1 MTSDVKTLAAIDVG
15 TNSIHMVIVQIQ
27 TSIPSFTVIES
38 EKATVRLGERCAQT
52 GNLTEEAMKRSLEA
66 LKRCQE
72 ICHTQKVEEIIAVA
86 TSATREAPNGHEF
99 IRRIYEELGLHVEVI
114 SGQEEARRIYLG
126 VISAME
132 LKDELHLLI
141 DIGGGSTEMILG
153 DGRDPTYLS
162 STKIGAVRLT
172 DLFITTDP
180 ISQTE
185 YDRLLGYIL
194 GSIERPTEDLKSIL
208 KHDLK
213 GDLKGDNSQSLKSLK
228 AIGTSGTIET
238 LAILHSKEKTGLVP
252 NPLQGYEISFADLEN
267 IVWRLRRAN
276 LEERTAMV
284 RQKRA
289 EIILAG
295 ALVLL
300 ETMRLLGI
308 PKITLCQRAL
318 REGLVVDWMIRRGYI
333 EDGWRY
339 QSSVRDRSILKLAD
353 KYGIDTQ
360 YAQQVA
366 DHALSLFDQTQGI
379 LHEWGDDERHLL
391 WAAAMLHNSGHHVS
405 HDAHHKHSYYLI
417 RNGELL
423 GYTESEIETI
433 ANLARY
439 HRKSEPKKK
448 HDNLQRLSSERSK
461 TFVRQGSTFLRL
473 ATALDRR
480 QIGAIAAIRVVMNP
494 RTRGC
499 TLQITP
505 RQPHDAC
512 SLELWSL
519 DYKKQPFESQF
530 SVTLSISL
538 EFS

>member
-1 MTSDVKTLAAIDVG
+1 MTSNVKTLAAIDVG
-15 TNSIHMVIVQIQ
+15 TNSIHMVIVQIK

-38 EKATVRLGERCAQT
+38 EKATVRLGERCPQT
-52 GNLTEEAMKRSLEA
+52 GNLTEDAMKRSLEA
-66 LKRCQE
+66 LQRCQE
-72 ICHTQKVEEIIAVA
+72 ICQTFNVEEIVAVA
-86 TSATREAPNGHEF
+86 TSATREAPNGADF
-99 IRRIYEELGLHVEVI
+99 IDRIYEELGLHVEVI

-132 LKDELHLLI
+132 LKDEPHILI
-141 DIGGGSTEMILG
+141 DIGGGSTEIILG
-153 DGRDPTYLS
+153 DGRDPSYLS

-172 DLFITTDP
+172 DLFISTDP
-180 ISQTE
+180 ISSTE

-194 GSIERPTEDLKSIL
+194 GSIERPTDDLRSLL
-208 KHDLK
+208 KNQNLK
-213 GDLKGDNSQSLKSLK
+213 PLQ

-252 NPLQGYEISFADLEN
+252 NPLQGYEIPFADLEN

-295 ALVLL
+295 AIILL

-308 PKITLCQRAL
+308 PKITLCQSAL
-318 REGLVVDWMIRRGYI
+318 REGLVVDWMIRHGYI

-339 QSSVRDRSILKLAD
+339 QSSIRDRSILKLAD
-353 KYGIDTQ
+353 KYGLDIK
-360 YAQQVA
+360 YAKQVA
-366 DHALSLFDQTQGI
+366 EHTLSLFDQTLNI
-379 LHEWGDDERHLL
+379 FHAWGEEERHLL
-391 WAAAMLHNSGHHVS
+391 WAAAMLHNSGHHIS

-423 GYTESEIETI
+423 GYTESEIEAI

-448 HDNLQRLSSERSK
+448 HESFQNLGTERHKS
-461 TFVRQGSTFLRL
+461 FVRQASTFLRL

-480 QIGAIAAIRVVMNP
+480 QIGAIASIRVVFDP
-494 RTRGC
+494 RTRAC
-499 TLQITP
+499 SLRLTP
-505 RQPHDAC
+505 RQSQDPC
-512 SLELWSL
+512 TLELWSL
-519 DYKKQPFESQF
+519 DYKKQPFETQF
-530 SVTLSISL
+530 NVTLSVSL
-538 EFS
+538 E

>member
-15 TNSIHMVIVQIQ
+15 TNSIHMVIVQIK

-38 EKATVRLGERCAQT
+38 EKTTVRLGERCAQT
-52 GNLTEEAMKRSLEA
+52 GNLTEDAMKRSLEA

-72 ICHTQKVEEIIAVA
+72 ICRTLKVEEIIAVA
-86 TSATREAPNGHEF
+86 TSATREAPNGNEF
-99 IRRIYEELGLHVEVI
+99 ISRIYEELGLHIEII

-132 LKDELHLLI
+132 LNDEPHLLI

-153 DGRDPTYLS
+153 DGRDPAYLS

-172 DLFITTDP
+172 DLFITSDP

-185 YDRLLGYIL
+185 YDNLLGYIH
-194 GSIERPTEDLKSIL
+194 GSIDRPTDDLRSLL
-208 KHDLK
+208 KDK
-213 GDLKGDNSQSLKSLK
+213 ADGKVLK

-252 NPLQGYEISFADLEN
+252 NPLQGYEIPFADLEN
-267 IVWRLRRAN
+267 IVLRLRRAN

-300 ETMRLLGI
+300 ETMRLLGV

-318 REGLVVDWMIRRGYI
+318 REGLVVDWMIRHGYI

-339 QSSVRDRSILKLAD
+339 QSTVRDRSILKLAY
-353 KYGIDTQ
+353 KYGIDLE
-360 YAQQVA
+360 YAKQVA
-366 DHALSLFDQTQGI
+366 DHALSLFDQTKGI
-379 LHEWGDDERHLL
+379 FHEWDDEERHLL

-423 GYTESEIETI
+423 GYTESEIEAI

-448 HDNLQRLSSERSK
+448 HDNFQRLGSEHLK
-461 TFVRQGSTFLRL
+461 LFIRQASTFLRI

-480 QIGAIAAIRVVMNP
+480 QIGAIASIRVVCNP
-494 RTRGC
+494 QTHAC
-499 TLQITP
+499 TLQLTP
-505 RQPHDAC
+505 RQPHDLC
-512 SLELWSL
+512 TSELWSL

-530 SVTLSISL
+530 NVTLSVSL
-538 EFS
+538 EAK

>member
-15 TNSIHMVIVQIQ
+15 TNSIHMVIVQVK

-52 GNLTEEAMKRSLEA
+52 GNLTEDAMQRSLEA
-66 LKRCQE
+66 LRRCQE
-72 ICHTQKVEEIIAVA
+72 ICRTQKVEEIVAVA
-86 TSATREAPNGHEF
+86 TSATREAPNGAEF
-99 IRRIYEELGLHVEVI
+99 IRRIHEELGLYIEVI

-132 LKDELHLLI
+132 LKDEPHLLI

-153 DGRDPTYLS
+153 DGRDPEYLS

-172 DLFITTDP
+172 DLFISTDP
-180 ISQTE
+180 VSQTE

-194 GSIERPTEDLKSIL
+194 GSIERPTDDLRSLLLEKNIKSI
-208 KHDLK
+208 
-213 GDLKGDNSQSLKSLK
+213 N

-252 NPLQGYEISFADLEN
+252 SPLQGYEIPFSDLEN

-276 LEERTAMV
+276 LDERTAMV

-295 ALVLL
+295 ALILL
-300 ETMRLLGI
+300 ETMRLMGI
-308 PKITLCQRAL
+308 PKITLCQSAL
-318 REGLVVDWMIRRGYI
+318 REGLVVDWMIRHGYI

-339 QSSVRDRSILKLAD
+339 QSTIRDRSILKLAD
-353 KYGIDTQ
+353 KYGIDTK
-360 YAQQVA
+360 YAKQVA
-366 DHALSLFDQTQGI
+366 DHALSIFDQTKGI
-379 LHEWGDDERHLL
+379 FHEWSDNERHLL
-391 WAAAMLHNSGHHVS
+391 WAAAMLHNSGHHIS

-423 GYTESEIETI
+423 GYTESEIEVI

-448 HDNLQRLSSERSK
+448 HDNFQRLGSERLK
-461 TFVRQGSTFLRL
+461 LFIRQASTFLRL

-480 QIGAIAAIRVVMNP
+480 QIGAIASIRVVCNP
-494 RTRGC
+494 RTRTCSLHLTPKQHHDPC
-499 TLQITP
+499 T
-505 RQPHDAC
+505 
-512 SLELWSL
+512 LELWSL
-519 DYKKQPFESQF
+519 DYKKQPFEAQF
-530 SVTLSISL
+530 NVTLSVTLD
-538 EFS
+538 

>member
-15 TNSIHMVIVQIQ
+15 TNSIHMVIVQIK
-27 TSIPSFTVIES
+27 TAIPSFTVIES

-72 ICHTQKVEEIIAVA
+72 ICATQRVEEIVVVA

-99 IRRIYEELGLHVEVI
+99 IRRIYEELGLHIEVI

-132 LKDELHLLI
+132 LKDEPHLLI

-153 DGRDPTYLS
+153 DGRDPAYLS

-172 DLFITTDP
+172 DLFVTTDP
-180 ISQTE
+180 ISQIE
-185 YDRLLGYIL
+185 YDRLLSYIL
-194 GSIERPTEDLKSIL
+194 GSIERPTDDLRSL
-208 KHDLK
+208 L
-213 GDLKGDNSQSLKSLK
+213 NSQNITSIK

-238 LAILHSKEKTGLVP
+238 LAILHSKENTGVVP
-252 NPLQGYEISFADLEN
+252 NPLQGYEIPFADLEN

-289 EIILAG
+289 DIILAG
-295 ALVLL
+295 AMVLL
-300 ETMRLLGI
+300 ETMRLLGV

-318 REGLVVDWMIRRGYI
+318 REGLVVDWMIRHGYI

-339 QSSVRDRSILKLAD
+339 QSTVRDRSILKLAD
-353 KYGIDTQ
+353 KYGIDTK
-360 YAQQVA
+360 YATEVA
-366 DHALSLFDQTQGI
+366 NHALSLFDQTKNI
-379 LHEWGDDERHLL
+379 FHEWGDDERHLL

-423 GYTESEIETI
+423 GYAESEIEVI

-448 HDNLQRLSSERSK
+448 HENFQRLDSERHK
-461 TFVRQGSTFLRL
+461 LFVRQASTFLRI

-480 QIGAIAAIRVVMNP
+480 QIGAIASLRVVCDP
-494 RTRGC
+494 QTRAC
-499 TLQITP
+499 SLRLTP
-505 RQPHDAC
+505 RQNNDPC

-519 DYKKQPFESQF
+519 DYKKQPFEAQF
-530 SVTLSISL
+530 NVTLSVSL
-538 EFS
+538 ESK

>member
-1 MTSDVKTLAAIDVG
+1 MTSDVKTLAAIDIG
-15 TNSIHMVIVQIQ
+15 TNSIHMVIVQIK
-27 TSIPSFTVIES
+27 TAIPTFSVIES

-52 GNLTEEAMKRSLEA
+52 GNLTEEAMQRSLEA
-66 LKRCQE
+66 LHRCQE
-72 ICHTQKVEEIIAVA
+72 LCQTCKVEEIVAVA
-86 TSATREAPNGHEF
+86 TSATREAPNGQEF
-99 IRRIYEELGLHVEVI
+99 IRRIYEELGLHIEVI

-132 LKDELHLLI
+132 LRDEPHLII

-153 DGRDPTYLS
+153 DGRDPSYLS

-172 DLFITTDP
+172 DLFVKTDP
-180 ISQTE
+180 ISQTDYE
-185 YDRLLGYIL
+185 RMLAYIH
-194 GSIERPTEDLKSIL
+194 GSIERPTDDLRSLLLEKNIKSP
-208 KHDLK
+208 
-213 GDLKGDNSQSLKSLK
+213 S

-238 LAILHSKEKTGLVP
+238 LANLHAKEKLGIIP
-252 NPLQGYEISFADLEN
+252 NSLQGYEISFADLEN
-267 IVWRLRRAN
+267 IVWRLRKAN

-295 ALVLL
+295 ALILL
-300 ETMRLLGI
+300 ETMRLLNI
-308 PKITLCQRAL
+308 PKLTLCQRAL
-318 REGLVVDWMIRRGYI
+318 REGLVVDWMIRHGYI

-339 QSSVRDRSILKLAD
+339 QSSIRDRSVLKLAD
-353 KYGIDTQ
+353 KYGIDLE
-360 YAQQVA
+360 YAKQVA
-366 DHALSLFDQTQGI
+366 NHAISLFDQTQGI
-379 LHEWGDDERHLL
+379 LHEWGDEERHLL

-417 RNGELL
+417 RNGGLL

-448 HDNLQRLSSERSK
+448 HENFQQLDSERLK
-461 TFVRQGSTFLRL
+461 LFVRQGSTFLRL

-480 QIGAIAAIRVVMNP
+480 QIGAITAIRVSCQG
-494 RTRGC
+494 RSRDC
-499 TLQITP
+499 HLHLTP
-505 RQPHDAC
+505 QQPHDPC

-530 SVTLSISL
+530 NVNLVVSL
-538 EFS
+538 ETH

>member
-1 MTSDVKTLAAIDVG
+1 MTLDVKTLAAIDVG
-15 TNSIHMVIVQIQ
+15 TNSIHMVIVQIK
-27 TSIPSFTVIES
+27 TSIPSFSVIES

-52 GNLTEEAMKRSLEA
+52 GNLTEDAMKRSLEA

-72 ICHTQKVEEIIAVA
+72 ICRTQKVEEIVAVA
-86 TSATREAPNGHEF
+86 TSATREAPNGLEF
-99 IRRIYEELGLHVEVI
+99 IRRIHEELGLHIEVI

-132 LKDELHLLI
+132 LKDEPHLLI

-153 DGRDPTYLS
+153 DGRDPAYLS

-180 ISQTE
+180 VSQTE
-185 YDRLLGYIL
+185 YDRLLGYVL
-194 GSIERPTEDLKSIL
+194 GSIERPTDDVRSLLI
-208 KHDLK
+208 
-213 GDLKGDNSQSLKSLK
+213 SQNIKSLK

-252 NPLQGYEISFADLEN
+252 NPLQGYEIPFADLEN
-267 IVWRLRRAN
+267 IVWRLRRAT
-276 LEERTAMV
+276 LDERTAMV

-295 ALVLL
+295 ALILL

-308 PKITLCQRAL
+308 PKITLCQSAL
-318 REGLVVDWMIRRGYI
+318 REGLVVDWMIRHGYI

-353 KYGIDTQ
+353 KYSIDTR
-360 YAQQVA
+360 YAKQVA
-366 DHALSLFDQTQGI
+366 DHALSLFDQTKGI
-379 LHEWGDDERHLL
+379 FHEWGDDERHLL
-391 WAAAMLHNSGHHVS
+391 WAAAMLHNSGHHIS

-423 GYTESEIETI
+423 GYTESEIEAI
-433 ANLARY
+433 SNLARY

-448 HDNLQRLSSERSK
+448 HDNFQRLGNERLK
-461 TFVRQGSTFLRL
+461 LFVRQASTFLRL

-480 QIGAIAAIRVVMNP
+480 KIGAIAEIRVVCNP
-494 RTRGC
+494 RTRTCNLQLTPQQANDPC
-499 TLQITP
+499 T
-505 RQPHDAC
+505 
-512 SLELWSL
+512 LELWSL
-519 DYKKQPFESQF
+519 DYKKQPFEAQF
-530 SVTLSISL
+530 NVTLSVSL
-538 EFS
+538 E

>member
-1 MTSDVKTLAAIDVG
+1 MASDVKTLAAIDVG

-38 EKATVRLGERCAQT
+38 EKATVRLGERSAQT
-52 GNLTEEAMKRSLEA
+52 GNLTEDAMKRSLEA

-72 ICHTQKVEEIIAVA
+72 ICRTFKVEEIVAVA
-86 TSATREAPNGHEF
+86 TSATREAPNGHDF
-99 IRRIYEELGLHVEVI
+99 IRRIYEELGLHIEVI

-132 LKDELHLLI
+132 LKDEPHLLI

-153 DGRDPTYLS
+153 DGRDPMHLS

-172 DLFITTDP
+172 DLFVKTDP
-180 ISQTE
+180 ISQTD
-185 YDRLLGYIL
+185 YDQLLGYIL
-194 GSIERPTEDLKSIL
+194 GSIERPADDLR
-208 KHDLK
+208 
-213 GDLKGDNSQSLKSLK
+213 SLLRDKNIQSLK

-238 LAILHSKEKTGLVP
+238 LVTLHSKEKTGLVP

-267 IVWRLRRAN
+267 IVWRLRRAT

-295 ALVLL
+295 ALILL
-300 ETMRLLGI
+300 ETMRLLGV
-308 PKITLCQRAL
+308 PTITLCQRAL
-318 REGLVVDWMIRRGYI
+318 REGLVVDWMIRHGYI

-339 QSSVRDRSILKLAD
+339 QSTIRDRSILKLAD
-353 KYGIDTQ
+353 KYGIDTK
-360 YAQQVA
+360 YAKQVA
-366 DHALSLFDQTQGI
+366 DHALTLFDQTKGI
-379 LHEWGDDERHLL
+379 FHEWGDVERHLL
-391 WAAAMLHNSGHHVS
+391 WAAAMLHNAGHHVS

-423 GYTESEIETI
+423 GYTESEIEAI

-448 HDNLQRLSSERSK
+448 HDNFQRLDSEHLK
-461 TFVRQGSTFLRL
+461 IFVRQASTFLRI

-480 QIGAIAAIRVVMNP
+480 QLGAIKTIHVVCNP
-494 RTRGC
+494 QTRTC
-499 TLQITP
+499 SLQLTP
-505 RQPHDAC
+505 RRTNDPC
-512 SLELWSL
+512 TLELWSL

-530 SVTLSISL
+530 NVTLSVSL
-538 EFS
+538 E

>member
-1 MTSDVKTLAAIDVG
+1 MPSDVKTLAAIDVG
-15 TNSIHMVIVQIQ
+15 TNSIHMVIVQIK

-52 GNLTEEAMKRSLEA
+52 GNLTEDAMKRSLEA

-72 ICHTQKVEEIIAVA
+72 ICRTQKVEEIVAVA

-99 IRRIYEELGLHVEVI
+99 IRRIYEELGLHIEVI

-132 LKDELHLLI
+132 LKDEPHLLI
-141 DIGGGSTEMILG
+141 DIGGGSTEMVLG
-153 DGRDPTYLS
+153 DGRDPVYLS

-172 DLFITTDP
+172 DLFIATDP
-180 ISQTE
+180 ISQLD

-194 GSIERPTEDLKSIL
+194 GSIERPTDDLRVLLKSKNI
-208 KHDLK
+208 
-213 GDLKGDNSQSLKSLK
+213 SSLK

-238 LAILHSKEKTGLVP
+238 LAILHSKERTGLVP
-252 NPLQGYEISFADLEN
+252 NPLQGYEIPFNDLEN
-267 IVWRLRRAN
+267 IVQRLQSAN

-300 ETMRLLGI
+300 ETMRLLGV
-308 PKITLCQRAL
+308 PKIAICQSAL
-318 REGLVVDWMIRRGYI
+318 REGLVVDWMIRHGYI

-339 QSSVRDRSILKLAD
+339 QSTVRDRSILKLSD
-353 KYGIDTQ
+353 KYGIDTK
-360 YAQQVA
+360 YAKQVA
-366 DHALSLFDQTQGI
+366 AHALSLFDQTKGI
-379 LHEWGDDERHLL
+379 SHEWGDDERHLL

-423 GYTESEIETI
+423 GYTESEIEVI
-433 ANLARY
+433 ANIARY

-448 HDNLQRLSSERSK
+448 HDNFQRLDSERYK
-461 TFVRQGSTFLRL
+461 LFVRQASTFLRL

-480 QIGAIAAIRVVMNP
+480 QIGAIAAIRVVCNP
-494 RTRGC
+494 TTHACALRLTPSQANDPC
-499 TLQITP
+499 T
-505 RQPHDAC
+505 
-512 SLELWSL
+512 LELWSL

-530 SVTLSISL
+530 NITLSVLL
-538 EFS
+538 ESN

>member
-15 TNSIHMVIVQIQ
+15 TNSIHMVIVQIK

-52 GNLTEEAMKRSLEA
+52 GNLTEDAMQRSLEA
-66 LKRCQE
+66 LRRCKE
-72 ICHTQKVEEIIAVA
+72 ICRTQKVEEIVAVA
-86 TSATREAPNGHEF
+86 TSATREAPNGAEF
-99 IRRIYEELGLHVEVI
+99 IRRIYEEIGLYIEVI

-132 LKDELHLLI
+132 LKDEPHLLI
-141 DIGGGSTEMILG
+141 DIGGGSTEIILG
-153 DGRDPTYLS
+153 DGRDPKYLS

-172 DLFITTDP
+172 DLFISTDP

-194 GSIERPTEDLKSIL
+194 GSVERPTDDLRLLLQEKNI
-208 KHDLK
+208 
-213 GDLKGDNSQSLKSLK
+213 KSLN
-228 AIGTSGTIET
+228 AIGTSGTVET

-252 NPLQGYEISFADLEN
+252 NPLQGYEIPFADLEN

-276 LEERTAMV
+276 LDERTAMV

-295 ALVLL
+295 ALILL
-300 ETMRLLGI
+300 ETMRLMGI
-308 PKITLCQRAL
+308 PKITLCQSAL
-318 REGLVVDWMIRRGYI
+318 REGLVVDWMIRHGYI

-339 QSSVRDRSILKLAD
+339 QSTVRDRSIFKLAD
-353 KYGIDTQ
+353 KYGIDTK
-360 YAQQVA
+360 YAKQVA
-366 DHALSLFDQTQGI
+366 DHALSIFDQTKGVF
-379 LHEWGDDERHLL
+379 HEWSDNDRHLL
-391 WAAAMLHNSGHHVS
+391 WAAAMLHNSGHHIS

-423 GYTESEIETI
+423 GYTESEIEVI

-448 HDNLQRLSSERSK
+448 HDNFQRLGSERLK
-461 TFVRQGSTFLRL
+461 LFIRKASTFLRL

-480 QIGAIAAIRVVMNP
+480 QIGAITSIRVACNS
-494 RTRGC
+494 RTRTCSLHLIPKQNNDPC
-499 TLQITP
+499 T
-505 RQPHDAC
+505 
-512 SLELWSL
+512 LELWSL
-519 DYKKQPFESQF
+519 DYKKQPFEMQF
-530 SVTLSISL
+530 NVTLSVLL
-538 EFS
+538 E

>member
-15 TNSIHMVIVQIQ
+15 TNSIHMVIVQIK
-27 TSIPSFTVIES
+27 TSIPSFSVVES

-52 GNLTEEAMKRSLEA
+52 GNLTEEAIQRSLDA

-72 ICHTQKVEEIIAVA
+72 ICRTQKVDEMVAVA
-86 TSATREAPNGHEF
+86 TSATREAPNGTEF

-126 VISAME
+126 VISAMD
-132 LKDELHLLI
+132 LRDEPHLMI

-153 DGRDPTYLS
+153 DGRDPSYLS

-172 DLFITTDP
+172 DLFVKSDP
-180 ISQTE
+180 ISQLD
-185 YDRLLGYIL
+185 YGRLMGYIN
-194 GSIERPTEDLKSIL
+194 GSIERPTDDLR
-208 KHDLK
+208 
-213 GDLKGDNSQSLKSLK
+213 SLLQQQNIKSLT

-238 LAILHSKEKTGLVP
+238 LATLHAKEKIGSVP
-252 NPLQGYEISFADLEN
+252 NPLQGYEIPFADLEN
-267 IVWRLRRAN
+267 IVWNLRRAN
-276 LEERTAMV
+276 LEERTNMV

-295 ALVLL
+295 ALILL

-308 PKITLCQRAL
+308 PKIVLCQRAL
-318 REGLVVDWMIRRGYI
+318 REGLVVDWMIRHGYI

-339 QSSVRDRSILKLAD
+339 QSSIRDRSILKLAD
-353 KYGIDTQ
+353 KYGIDTK
-360 YAQQVA
+360 YGKQVA
-366 DHALSLFDQTQGI
+366 DHALSLFEQTKGW
-379 LHEWGDDERHLL
+379 LHEWGDDEKHLL
-391 WAAAMLHNSGHHVS
+391 WAAAMLHNSGHHIS

-423 GYTESEIETI
+423 GYTESEIEAI

-448 HDNLQRLSSERSK
+448 HDNFQRLGSERLK
-461 TFVRQGSTFLRL
+461 LFVRQASTFLRL

-480 QIGAIAAIRVVMNP
+480 QIGAIASIRVLCQT
-494 RTRGC
+494 RTRTC
-499 TLQITP
+499 TLQLKPKQLNDPCT
-505 RQPHDAC
+505 
-512 SLELWSL
+512 LELWSL
-519 DYKKQPFESQF
+519 DYKKQPFEAQF
-530 SVTLSISL
+530 NVTLSVSL
-538 EFS
+538 ETN

>member
-15 TNSIHMVIVQIQ
+15 TNSIHMVIVEIQ
-27 TSIPSFTVIES
+27 TSIPSFSVIES

-52 GNLTEEAMKRSLEA
+52 GNLTEDAMKRSLEA

-72 ICHTQKVEEIIAVA
+72 ICRTFKVEEIVAVA
-86 TSATREAPNGHEF
+86 TSATREAPNGNDF

-132 LKDELHLLI
+132 LNDEPHLLI

-153 DGRDPTYLS
+153 DGGDPMHLS

-172 DLFITTDP
+172 DLFVKTDP
-180 ISQTE
+180 ISQIE

-194 GSIERPTEDLKSIL
+194 GSIERPTD
-208 KHDLK
+208 DVR
-213 GDLKGDNSQSLKSLK
+213 SLLRDKNIKSLK

-238 LAILHSKEKTGLVP
+238 LVTLHSKEKTGLVP

-276 LEERTAMV
+276 LEERTLMV

-289 EIILAG
+289 EIIFAG

-300 ETMRLLGI
+300 ETMRLLAV
-308 PKITLCQRAL
+308 PKIMLCQRAL
-318 REGLVVDWMIRRGYI
+318 REGLVVDWMIRHGYI

-339 QSSVRDRSILKLAD
+339 QSTVRDRSILKLAD
-353 KYGIDTQ
+353 KYGLDLK
-360 YAQQVA
+360 YAKQVA
-366 DHALSLFDQTQGI
+366 DHALSLFEQTKGI
-379 LHEWGDDERHLL
+379 LHAWGDDEKHLL
-391 WAAAMLHNSGHHVS
+391 WAAAMLHNAGHHIS

-423 GYTESEIETI
+423 GYTESEIEAI

-448 HDNLQRLSSERSK
+448 HDNFQRLGSENLK
-461 TFVRQGSTFLRL
+461 LFVRQASNFLRL

-480 QIGAIAAIRVVMNP
+480 QIGAIASIQFNYDS
-494 RTRGC
+494 RTQACALQLTPTQPDDPC
-499 TLQITP
+499 T
-505 RQPHDAC
+505 
-512 SLELWSL
+512 LELWSL
-519 DYKKQPFESQF
+519 DYKKQPFEAQF
-530 SVTLSISL
+530 NVTLSVSL
-538 EFS
+538 ESN

>member
-1 MTSDVKTLAAIDVG
+1 MTLDVKTLAAIDVG
-15 TNSIHMVIVQIQ
+15 TNSIHMVIVQIK

-52 GNLTEEAMKRSLEA
+52 GNLTEDAMQRSLEA
-66 LKRCQE
+66 LRRCQE
-72 ICHTQKVEEIIAVA
+72 ICRTQKVEEIVAVA
-86 TSATREAPNGHEF
+86 TSATREAPNGTEF
-99 IRRIYEELGLHVEVI
+99 IRRIREELGLFVEVI

-132 LKDELHLLI
+132 LKDEPHLLI

-153 DGRDPTYLS
+153 DGRDPKYLS

-172 DLFITTDP
+172 DLFISTDP

-194 GSIERPTEDLKSIL
+194 GSIERPTDDLR
-208 KHDLK
+208 
-213 GDLKGDNSQSLKSLK
+213 SLLQEKNIKSLN

-252 NPLQGYEISFADLEN
+252 NPLQGYEIPFADLEN

-276 LEERTAMV
+276 LDERTAMV

-295 ALVLL
+295 ALILL
-300 ETMRLLGI
+300 ETMRLMGI
-308 PKITLCQRAL
+308 PKITLCQSAL
-318 REGLVVDWMIRRGYI
+318 REGLVVDWMIRHGYI

-339 QSSVRDRSILKLAD
+339 QSTVRDRSILKLAD

-360 YAQQVA
+360 YAKQVA
-366 DHALSLFDQTQGI
+366 DHALSLFDQTRGV
-379 LHEWGDDERHLL
+379 LHEWGDNERHLL
-391 WAAAMLHNSGHHVS
+391 WAAAMLHNSGHHIS

-417 RNGELL
+417 RNGEVL
-423 GYTESEIETI
+423 GYTESEIEII

-448 HDNLQRLSSERSK
+448 HDNFQRLGSERLK
-461 TFVRQGSTFLRL
+461 LFIRQASTFLRL

-480 QIGAIAAIRVVMNP
+480 QIGAIAAIRVVCSP
-494 RTRGC
+494 RTRTCSLHLTPKQHHDPC
-499 TLQITP
+499 T
-505 RQPHDAC
+505 
-512 SLELWSL
+512 LELWSL
-519 DYKKQPFESQF
+519 DYKKQPFETQF
-530 SVTLSISL
+530 NVTLSVSL
-538 EFS
+538 E

>member
-15 TNSIHMVIVQIQ
+15 TNSIHMVIVEIK

-38 EKATVRLGERCAQT
+38 EKATVRLGERCSQT
-52 GNLTEEAMKRSLEA
+52 GNLTEDAMQRSLEA

-72 ICHTQKVEEIIAVA
+72 ICRTLKVEEIVAVA
-86 TSATREAPNGHEF
+86 TSATREAPNGHDF
-99 IRRIYEELGLHVEVI
+99 IRRIYEELGLHIEVI

-132 LKDELHLLI
+132 LRDEPHLLI

-153 DGRDPTYLS
+153 DGRDPMYLS

-172 DLFITTDP
+172 DLFVKSDP
-180 ISQTE
+180 ISPSD
-185 YDRLLGYIL
+185 YDYLMGYIL
-194 GSIERPTEDLKSIL
+194 GSIERPTDDLR
-208 KHDLK
+208 
-213 GDLKGDNSQSLKSLK
+213 SLLHSKNIKSLK

-252 NPLQGYEISFADLEN
+252 NPLQGYEIPFADLEN
-267 IVWRLRRAN
+267 IVWRLRRAD
-276 LEERTAMV
+276 LEERTLMV

-300 ETMRLLGI
+300 ETMRLLGV
-308 PKITLCQRAL
+308 PKITLCQSAL
-318 REGLVVDWMIRRGYI
+318 REGLVVDWMIRHGYI

-339 QSSVRDRSILKLAD
+339 QSTIRDRSILKLAD
-353 KYGIDTQ
+353 KYGIDLS
-360 YAQQVA
+360 YAKQVA
-366 DHALSLFDQTQGI
+366 AHALSLFDQTKGI
-379 LHEWGDDERHLL
+379 FHEWGHEERHLL
-391 WAAAMLHNSGHHVS
+391 WAAAMLHNAGHHIS

-448 HDNLQRLSSERSK
+448 HDNFQNLDNEHLK
-461 TFVRQGSTFLRL
+461 LFVRQASTFLRL

-480 QIGAIAAIRVVMNP
+480 QIGAIAAIQVVCNI
-494 RTRGC
+494 RTRTC
-499 TLQITP
+499 TLQLSP
-505 RQPHDAC
+505 RQPNDPC

-519 DYKKQPFESQF
+519 DYKKQPFEDQF
-530 SVTLSISL
+530 NVMLSVSL
-538 EFS
+538 E

>member
-15 TNSIHMVIVQIQ
+15 TNSIHMVIVQIK

-72 ICHTQKVEEIIAVA
+72 ICRTQRVEEIVAVA
-86 TSATREAPNGHEF
+86 TSATREAPNGHDF

-132 LKDELHLLI
+132 LKDEPHILI

-153 DGRDPTYLS
+153 DGSDPIYLS

-172 DLFITTDP
+172 DLFVTTDP
-180 ISQTE
+180 ISQIE

-194 GSIERPTEDLKSIL
+194 GSIDRPTDDLRSLL
-208 KHDLK
+208 KEK
-213 GDLKGDNSQSLKSLK
+213 GEGKVLK

-238 LAILHSKEKTGLVP
+238 LAILHSKEKAGIVP
-252 NPLQGYEISFADLEN
+252 NPLQGYEIPFADLEN

-300 ETMRLLGI
+300 ETMRLLGV
-308 PKITLCQRAL
+308 PKIILCQRAL
-318 REGLVVDWMIRRGYI
+318 REGLVVDWMIRHGYI

-339 QSSVRDRSILKLAD
+339 QSTVRDRSILKLSD
-353 KYGIDTQ
+353 KYGIDVK
-360 YAQQVA
+360 YAKQVA
-366 DHALSLFDQTQGI
+366 EHTLSLFDQTRGI

-391 WAAAMLHNSGHHVS
+391 WAAAMLHNSGHHIS

-448 HDNLQRLSSERSK
+448 HDNFQRLDSEHQK
-461 TFVRQGSTFLRL
+461 QFVRQASTFLRL

-480 QIGAIAAIRVVMNP
+480 QIGAIASIRVSSNP
-494 RTRGC
+494 RSRVC
-499 TLQITP
+499 TLQLIP
-505 RQPHDAC
+505 KQPNDPC

-530 SVTLSISL
+530 NVTLSVSL
-538 EFS
+538 ESN

>member
-15 TNSIHMVIVQIQ
+15 TNSIHMVIVQIN
-27 TSIPSFTVIES
+27 TKIPTFTVIDS
-38 EKATVRLGERCAQT
+38 EKTTVRLGERCAQT
-52 GNLTEEAMKRSLEA
+52 GNLTEEAIQRSIDA

-72 ICHTQKVEEIIAVA
+72 ICQTVKVEEIVAVA
-86 TSATREAPNGHEF
+86 TSATREAPNGHDF
-99 IRRIYEELGLHVEVI
+99 IRRIYQETGLDIEVI

-126 VISAME
+126 VISGMD
-132 LKDELHLLI
+132 LRDEPHLLI

-185 YDRLLGYIL
+185 YDRLLGYIR
-194 GSIERPTEDLKSIL
+194 GSIERPTDDLRSL
-208 KHDLK
+208 LS
-213 GDLKGDNSQSLKSLK
+213 SQNIKSLK

-238 LAILHSKEKTGLVP
+238 IATLHAKENLGIVP
-252 NPLQGYEISFADLEN
+252 NPLQGYEVSFTDLEN

-276 LEERTAMV
+276 LEERTALV

-308 PKITLCQRAL
+308 PKIILCQRAL
-318 REGLVVDWMIRRGYI
+318 REGLVVDWMIRHGYI

-339 QSSVRDRSILKLAD
+339 QSSIRDRSILKLAD
-353 KYGIDTQ
+353 KYGINVN
-360 YAQQVA
+360 YAKQVA
-366 DHALSLFDQTQGI
+366 DHALSLFDQTKGI
-379 LHEWGDDERHLL
+379 FHEWGDDERHLL

-405 HDAHHKHSYYLI
+405 HEAHHKHSYYLI

-423 GYTESEIETI
+423 GYTESEIEII

-448 HDNLQRLSSERSK
+448 HDNFQRLANDRHK
-461 TFVRQGSTFLRL
+461 LFVRQASNFLRL

-480 QIGAIAAIRVVMNP
+480 QIGAIASIRVVCNP
-494 RTRGC
+494 RTRSC
-499 TLQITP
+499 TLQLIP
-505 RQPHDAC
+505 QQPHDPC
-512 SLELWSL
+512 ILELWNL
-519 DYKKQPFESQF
+519 DYKKLPFESQF
-530 SVTLSISL
+530 NVTLSVSL
-538 EFS
+538 D

>member
-27 TSIPSFTVIES
+27 TSIPSFSVIES

-52 GNLTEEAMKRSLEA
+52 GNLTEDAMKRSLEA

-72 ICHTQKVEEIIAVA
+72 ICRTFKVEEIVAVA
-86 TSATREAPNGHEF
+86 TSATREAPNGHDF
-99 IRRIYEELGLHVEVI
+99 IRRIYEEIGLHVEVI

-132 LKDELHLLI
+132 LKDEPHLLI

-153 DGRDPTYLS
+153 DGRDPMHLS

-172 DLFITTDP
+172 DLFVKTDP

-194 GSIERPTEDLKSIL
+194 GSIERPTDDLSFLL
-208 KHDLK
+208 KDKLEGK
-213 GDLKGDNSQSLKSLK
+213 TLK

-238 LAILHSKEKTGLVP
+238 LISLHAKEKLGLVP
-252 NPLQGYEISFADLEN
+252 NPLQGYELPFTDLEN

-276 LEERTAMV
+276 LEERTVMV

-295 ALVLL
+295 AIVLL
-300 ETMRLLGI
+300 ETMRLLGV
-308 PKITLCQRAL
+308 PKIMLCQRAL
-318 REGLVVDWMIRRGYI
+318 REGLVVDWMIRHGYI

-339 QSSVRDRSILKLAD
+339 QSTVRDRSILKLAD
-353 KYGIDTQ
+353 KYGIDTK
-360 YAQQVA
+360 YAKHVA
-366 DHALSLFDQTQGI
+366 EHALSLFDQTKGI
-379 LHEWGDDERHLL
+379 FHEWGDDERHLL
-391 WAAAMLHNSGHHVS
+391 WAAAMLHNAGHHVS

-423 GYTESEIETI
+423 GYTESEIEAI

-448 HDNLQRLSSERSK
+448 HDNFQRLDNEHLK
-461 TFVRQGSTFLRL
+461 LFVRQASTFLRL

-480 QIGAIAAIRVVMNP
+480 QIGAIAAIRVVCNP
-494 RTRGC
+494 RTRAC
-499 TLQITP
+499 SLQLTP
-505 RQPHDAC
+505 RQSHDPC
-512 SLELWSL
+512 TLELWSL
-519 DYKKQPFESQF
+519 DYKKQPFETQF
-530 SVTLSISL
+530 NVTLSVSL
-538 EFS
+538 E

>member
-1 MTSDVKTLAAIDVG
+1 MASDVKTLAAIDVG
-15 TNSIHMVIVQIQ
+15 TNSIHMVIVQIK
-27 TSIPSFTVIES
+27 TSIPSFSVIES
-38 EKATVRLGERCAQT
+38 EKATVRLGERCPQT
-52 GNLTEEAMKRSLEA
+52 GNLTEDAIHRAIEA
-66 LKRCQE
+66 LRRCQE
-72 ICHTQKVEEIIAVA
+72 ICRTQRVEEIVAVA
-86 TSATREAPNGHEF
+86 TSATRESPNGTDF

-132 LKDELHLLI
+132 LKDEPHILI

-153 DGRDPTYLS
+153 DGRDPLYLS

-172 DLFITTDP
+172 DLFITSDP
-180 ISQTE
+180 ISPME
-185 YDRLLGYIL
+185 YDRLLGYIH
-194 GSIERPTEDLKSIL
+194 GSIERPTDDLRIL
-208 KHDLK
+208 LK
-213 GDLKGDNSQSLKSLK
+213 DNSEGKLLK

-238 LAILHSKEKTGLVP
+238 LALLHAKEKLGTIP
-252 NPLQGYEISFADLEN
+252 TSMHGYEVPFADLEN

-276 LEERTAMV
+276 LEERTALV

-300 ETMRLLGI
+300 ETMRLLGV
-308 PKITLCQRAL
+308 PKIILCQRAL
-318 REGLVVDWMIRRGYI
+318 REGLVVDWMIRHGYI

-339 QSSVRDRSILKLAD
+339 QSTIRDRSILKLAD
-353 KYGIDTQ
+353 KYGIDVK
-360 YAQQVA
+360 YAKQVA
-366 DHALSLFDQTQGI
+366 EHALSLFDQTRGI
-379 LHEWGDDERHLL
+379 FHEWEDDERHLL
-391 WAAAMLHNSGHHVS
+391 WAAAMLHNSGHHIS

-423 GYTESEIETI
+423 GYTESEIEAI

-448 HDNLQRLSSERSK
+448 HDNFQRLGNERLK
-461 TFVRQGSTFLRL
+461 LFVRQASTFLRL

-480 QIGAIAAIRVVMNP
+480 QIGAIASIRVVCNP
-494 RTRGC
+494 RTRTCG
-499 TLQITP
+499 LSLLP
-505 RQPHDAC
+505 RQHHDPC
-512 SLELWSL
+512 TLELWSL

-530 SVTLSISL
+530 NVTLSVSL
-538 EFS
+538 E

>member
-27 TSIPSFTVIES
+27 TSIPSFSVIES

-52 GNLTEEAMKRSLEA
+52 GNLTEDAMRRSLEA

-72 ICHTQKVEEIIAVA
+72 ICRTFKVEEIIAVA
-86 TSATREAPNGHEF
+86 TSATREAPNGHDF
-99 IRRIYEELGLHVEVI
+99 IRRISEELGLHIEVI

-126 VISAME
+126 VISAMN
-132 LKDELHLLI
+132 LKDEPHLLV
-141 DIGGGSTEMILG
+141 DIGGGSTEIILG
-153 DGRDPTYLS
+153 DGRDPMYLS

-172 DLFITTDP
+172 DLFVKSDP
-180 ISQTE
+180 ISPTE

-194 GSIERPTEDLKSIL
+194 GSIERPTDDLRLLL
-208 KHDLK
+208 KDKLEGK
-213 GDLKGDNSQSLKSLK
+213 TLK

-238 LAILHSKEKTGLVP
+238 LATLHAKEKTGVVP
-252 NPLQGYEISFADLEN
+252 NPLQGYEIPFADLEN
-267 IVWRLRRAN
+267 LVWRLRRAT

-300 ETMRLLGI
+300 ETMRLLGV

-318 REGLVVDWMIRRGYI
+318 REGLVVDWMIRHGYI
-333 EDGWRY
+333 EDGWKY
-339 QSSVRDRSILKLAD
+339 QSSIRDRSILKLAN
-353 KYGIDTQ
+353 KYGINLQ
-360 YAQQVA
+360 YANQVA
-366 DHALSLFDQTQGI
+366 DHALSLFDQTKGI
-379 LHEWGDDERHLL
+379 FHEWDEEDRHLL
-391 WAAAMLHNSGHHVS
+391 WAAAILHNSGHHVS

-423 GYTESEIETI
+423 GYTESEIEAI

-448 HDNLQRLSSERSK
+448 HDNFQRLDSERQKS
-461 TFVRQGSTFLRL
+461 FIRQASTFLRL

-480 QIGAIAAIRVVMNP
+480 QIGAIAAIHVVCNP
-494 RTRGC
+494 RTR
-499 TLQITP
+499 
-505 RQPHDAC
+505 AC
-512 SLELWSL
+512 SLQLTPKQAHDPCTLELWSL
-519 DYKKQPFESQF
+519 DYKKQPFEAQF
-530 SVTLSISL
+530 NVTLSVSL
-538 EFS
+538 C

>member
-1 MTSDVKTLAAIDVG
+1 MISDVKTLAAIDVG
-15 TNSIHMVIVQIQ
+15 TNSIHMVIVQIK

-52 GNLTEEAMKRSLEA
+52 GNLTEDAMTRSLEA

-72 ICHTQKVEEIIAVA
+72 ICLTQKVEEIVAVA
-86 TSATREAPNGHEF
+86 TSATREAPNGHDF

-132 LKDELHLLI
+132 LKDEPHILI

-153 DGRDPTYLS
+153 DGRDPDYLS

-185 YDRLLGYIL
+185 YERLLGYIL
-194 GSIERPTEDLKSIL
+194 GSIDRPTDDLRSLLKD
-208 KHDLK
+208 KHDGKTL
-213 GDLKGDNSQSLKSLK
+213 Q

-252 NPLQGYEISFADLEN
+252 NPLQGYEIPFADLEN
-267 IVWRLRRAN
+267 IVWRLRRAS

-300 ETMRLLGI
+300 ETMRLLGV
-308 PKITLCQRAL
+308 PKITLCQSAL
-318 REGLVVDWMIRRGYI
+318 REGLVVDWMIRHGYI

-339 QSSVRDRSILKLAD
+339 QSTVRDRSILKLAD
-353 KYGIDTQ
+353 KYGIDIK
-360 YAQQVA
+360 YAKQVA
-366 DHALSLFDQTQGI
+366 EHALSLFDQTKGI
-379 LHEWGDDERHLL
+379 FHQWGEDERHLL
-391 WAAAMLHNSGHHVS
+391 WAAAMLHNSGHHIS

-448 HDNLQRLSSERSK
+448 HDNFQRLDSERHK
-461 TFVRQGSTFLRL
+461 LFVRQASTFLRL

-480 QIGAIAAIRVVMNP
+480 QIGAIASLRLVCNP
-494 RTRGC
+494 RANTC
-499 TLQITP
+499 SMQIIP
-505 RQPHDAC
+505 RQHNDPC

-530 SVTLSISL
+530 NVTLSVSL
-538 EFS
+538 ESK

>member
-15 TNSIHMVIVQIQ
+15 TNSIHMVIVQIK
-27 TSIPSFTVIES
+27 TSIPSFSVIES

-72 ICHTQKVEEIIAVA
+72 ICRTYKVEEIVAVA

-99 IRRIYEELGLHVEVI
+99 IRRIYEELGLNIEVI

-132 LKDELHLLI
+132 LKDEPHLLI

-172 DLFITTDP
+172 DLFISTDP
-180 ISQTE
+180 ISPLE
-185 YDRLLGYIL
+185 YDNLLGYIL
-194 GSIERPTEDLKSIL
+194 GSIDRPTDDLRSLLKSQ
-208 KHDLK
+208 
-213 GDLKGDNSQSLKSLK
+213 NVTSLK

-252 NPLQGYEISFADLEN
+252 NPLQGYEIPFADLEN
-267 IVWRLRRAN
+267 IVWRLRRAD
-276 LEERTAMV
+276 LEERTIMV

-295 ALVLL
+295 SLILL
-300 ETMRLLGI
+300 ETMRLLGV

-318 REGLVVDWMIRRGYI
+318 REGLVVDWMIRHGYI

-339 QSSVRDRSILKLAD
+339 QSSVRDRSIFKLAD
-353 KYGIDTQ
+353 KYGLDTK
-360 YAQQVA
+360 YAKQVA

-379 LHEWGDDERHLL
+379 FHEWGDDERHLL
-391 WAAAMLHNSGHHVS
+391 WAAAMLHNAGHHIS

-423 GYTESEIETI
+423 GYTESEIEAI

-448 HDNLQRLSSERSK
+448 HENFQSLDSESLK
-461 TFVRQGSTFLRL
+461 LFVRQASTFLRL

-480 QIGAIAAIRVVMNP
+480 EIGAIAAIRVVCNP
-494 RTRGC
+494 RTRAC
-499 TLQITP
+499 TLHLTP
-505 RQPHDAC
+505 QQPHDPC
-512 SLELWSL
+512 TSELWNL
-519 DYKKQPFESQF
+519 EYKKQPFESQF
-530 SVTLSISL
+530 NVTLSVSL
-538 EFS
+538 ESN

>member
-15 TNSIHMVIVQIQ
+15 TNSIHMVIVQIK

-52 GNLTEEAMKRSLEA
+52 GNLTEDAMQRSLEA

-72 ICHTQKVEEIIAVA
+72 ICRTQKVEEIVAVA
-86 TSATREAPNGHEF
+86 TSATREAPNGAEF
-99 IRRIYEELGLHVEVI
+99 IRRIREELGLYVEVI

-132 LKDELHLLI
+132 LKDEPHLLI

-153 DGRDPTYLS
+153 DGRDPKYLS

-172 DLFITTDP
+172 DLFISTDP
-180 ISQTE
+180 VSQPE

-194 GSIERPTEDLKSIL
+194 GSIERPTDDLRSLLQEKNIKSI
-208 KHDLK
+208 
-213 GDLKGDNSQSLKSLK
+213 N

-252 NPLQGYEISFADLEN
+252 SPLQGYEIPFADLEN

-276 LEERTAMV
+276 LDERTAMV

-295 ALVLL
+295 ALILL
-300 ETMRLLGI
+300 ETMRLMGI
-308 PKITLCQRAL
+308 PKITLCQSAL
-318 REGLVVDWMIRRGYI
+318 REGLVVDWMIRHGYI

-339 QSSVRDRSILKLAD
+339 QSTIRDRSILKLAD
-353 KYGIDTQ
+353 KYGIDTK
-360 YAQQVA
+360 YAKQVA
-366 DHALSLFDQTQGI
+366 DHALSIFDQTKGI
-379 LHEWGDDERHLL
+379 FHEWSDNERHLL
-391 WAAAMLHNSGHHVS
+391 WAAAMLHNSGHHIS

-423 GYTESEIETI
+423 GYTESEIEVI

-448 HDNLQRLSSERSK
+448 HDNFQRLGSERLK
-461 TFVRQGSTFLRL
+461 LFIRQASTFLRL

-480 QIGAIAAIRVVMNP
+480 QIGAITSIRVVCNP
-494 RTRGC
+494 RTR
-499 TLQITP
+499 
-505 RQPHDAC
+505 AC
-512 SLELWSL
+512 SLHLTPQQHHDPCTLELWSL
-519 DYKKQPFESQF
+519 DYKKQPFETQF
-530 SVTLSISL
+530 NVTLSVSL
-538 EFS
+538 D

>member
-15 TNSIHMVIVQIQ
+15 TNSIHMVVVQIQ
-27 TSIPSFTVIES
+27 TSIPSFSVIES
-38 EKATVRLGERCAQT
+38 EKATVRLGERCPQT
-52 GNLTEEAMKRSLEA
+52 GNLTEDAMRRSIEA
-66 LKRCQE
+66 LARCQE
-72 ICHTQKVEEIIAVA
+72 VCRSLKVEEIVAVA
-86 TSATREAPNGHEF
+86 TSATREAPNGNEF
-99 IRRIYEELGLHVEVI
+99 IKRIYERLGLHVEVI

-132 LKDELHLLI
+132 LKDEPHLLI
-141 DIGGGSTEMILG
+141 DIGGGSTEMVLG
-153 DGRDPTYLS
+153 DGRDPSYLS

-172 DLFITTDP
+172 DLFVKSDP
-180 ISQTE
+180 ISQGDYE
-185 YDRLLGYIL
+185 RMLGYID
-194 GSIERPTEDLKSIL
+194 GSIERPTDDLKAQMR
-208 KHDLK
+208 
-213 GDLKGDNSQSLKSLK
+213 SQNIKTLK

-238 LAILHSKEKTGLVP
+238 LVTLHAKEKFGVVP

-267 IVWRLRRAN
+267 MVWRLRHAN

-300 ETMRLLGI
+300 ETMRLLAVPTI
-308 PKITLCQRAL
+308 IFCQRAL
-318 REGLVVDWMIRRGYI
+318 REGLVVDWMIRHGYI

-339 QSSVRDRSILKLAD
+339 QSSIRDRSILKLIE

-360 YAQQVA
+360 YAKQVA
-366 DHALSLFDQTQGI
+366 NHALSLFDQTRGI
-379 LHEWGDDERHLL
+379 LHEWDDEERHLL
-391 WAAAMLHNSGHHVS
+391 WAAAMLHNAGHHVS

-417 RNGELL
+417 RNGEFL

-448 HDNLQRLSSERSK
+448 HENFQNLGSEYLK
-461 TFVRQGSTFLRL
+461 LFVRQASTFLRI

-480 QIGAIAAIRVVMNP
+480 QIGAIASIRVLCNLRS
-494 RTRGC
+494 RTC
-499 TLQITP
+499 ALHLHP
-505 RQPHDAC
+505 RQAHDPC
-512 SLELWSL
+512 TLELWSL
-519 DYKKQPFESQF
+519 EYKKQPFESQF
-530 SVTLSISL
+530 NVTLSVVL
-538 EFS
+538 ESQ

>member
-15 TNSIHMVIVQIQ
+15 TNSIHMVIVQIK

-52 GNLTEEAMKRSLEA
+52 GNLTEDAMQRSLEA
-66 LKRCQE
+66 LRRCQE
-72 ICHTQKVEEIIAVA
+72 ICRTQKVEEIVAVA
-86 TSATREAPNGHEF
+86 TSATREAPNGAEF
-99 IRRIYEELGLHVEVI
+99 IRRIHEELGLYIEVI

-132 LKDELHLLI
+132 LRDEPHLLI

-153 DGRDPTYLS
+153 DGRDPKYLS
-162 STKIGAVRLT
+162 STKVGAVRLT
-172 DLFITTDP
+172 DLFISTDP
-180 ISQTE
+180 VSQTE

-194 GSIERPTEDLKSIL
+194 GSIERPTDDLRSLLQEKNIKSI
-208 KHDLK
+208 
-213 GDLKGDNSQSLKSLK
+213 N

-252 NPLQGYEISFADLEN
+252 SPLQGYEIPFADLEN

-276 LEERTAMV
+276 LDERTAMV

-295 ALVLL
+295 ALILL
-300 ETMRLLGI
+300 ETMRLMGI
-308 PKITLCQRAL
+308 PKITLCQSAL
-318 REGLVVDWMIRRGYI
+318 REGLVVDWMIRHGYI

-339 QSSVRDRSILKLAD
+339 QSTVRDRSILKLAD
-353 KYGIDTQ
+353 KYGIDTK
-360 YAQQVA
+360 YAKQVA
-366 DHALSLFDQTQGI
+366 DHALSIFDQTKGVF
-379 LHEWGDDERHLL
+379 HEWSDNERHLL
-391 WAAAMLHNSGHHVS
+391 WAAAMLHNSGHHIS

-423 GYTESEIETI
+423 GYTESEIEVI

-448 HDNLQRLSSERSK
+448 HDNFQRLGSERLK
-461 TFVRQGSTFLRL
+461 LFIRQASTFLRL

-480 QIGAIAAIRVVMNP
+480 QIGAIDSIRVVCSP
-494 RTRGC
+494 RTRSCSLQLTPKQHHDPC
-499 TLQITP
+499 T
-505 RQPHDAC
+505 
-512 SLELWSL
+512 LELWSL
-519 DYKKQPFESQF
+519 DYKKQPFETQF
-530 SVTLSISL
+530 NVTLSVSL
-538 EFS
+538 D

>member
-15 TNSIHMVIVQIQ
+15 TNSIHMVIVQIK
-27 TSIPSFTVIES
+27 TAIPSFTVIES
-38 EKATVRLGERCAQT
+38 EKSTVRLGERCAQT

-72 ICHTQKVEEIIAVA
+72 ICRTQRVEEIIAVA

-99 IRRIYEELGLHVEVI
+99 IRRVYEELGLHIEVI

-132 LKDELHLLI
+132 LKDEPHLLI

-153 DGRDPTYLS
+153 DGRDPAYLS

-172 DLFITTDP
+172 DLFVNTDP
-180 ISQTE
+180 ISQIE
-185 YDRLLGYIL
+185 YDRLLSYIL
-194 GSIERPTEDLKSIL
+194 GSIERPTDDLRSL
-208 KHDLK
+208 L
-213 GDLKGDNSQSLKSLK
+213 NSQNITSIK

-238 LAILHSKEKTGLVP
+238 LAILHSKENTGVVP
-252 NPLQGYEISFADLEN
+252 NPLQGYEIPFADLEN
-267 IVWRLRRAN
+267 IVWRLRRAS

-295 ALVLL
+295 AMILL
-300 ETMRLLGI
+300 ETMRLLGV
-308 PKITLCQRAL
+308 PKITLCQSAL
-318 REGLVVDWMIRRGYI
+318 REGLVVDWMIRHGYI

-339 QSSVRDRSILKLAD
+339 QSTVRDRSILKLAD
-353 KYGIDTQ
+353 KYGIDTK
-360 YAQQVA
+360 YATQVA
-366 DHALSLFDQTQGI
+366 SHALSLFDQTKGI
-379 LHEWGDDERHLL
+379 FHEWGDDERHLL
-391 WAAAMLHNSGHHVS
+391 WAAAMLHNSGHHIS

-423 GYTESEIETI
+423 GYTESEIEAI

-448 HDNLQRLSSERSK
+448 HDNFQCLDSERHK
-461 TFVRQGSTFLRL
+461 LFVRQASTFLRI

-480 QIGAIAAIRVVMNP
+480 QIGAIATIRVVCDP
-494 RTRGC
+494 KTRAC
-499 TLQITP
+499 SLRLTP
-505 RQPHDAC
+505 RQNNDPC

-519 DYKKQPFESQF
+519 DYKKQPFETQF
-530 SVTLSISL
+530 NVTLSVSL
-538 EFS
+538 ESS